1 MWLLISLCV
10 DWVDSRRTCCCPG
23 PRGACKDGYIYVSMK
38 CARDARNVRES
49 GEGKVEKHQKKDRR
63 IDARSRYRSRS
74 RALHMR
80 HGTSPHSLFFTG
92 TKKIS
97 HPNDAGIF
105 NQQYFTYIVIT
116 GILSEAAKVGNI
128 TLCLVG

>member
-1 MWLLISLCV
+1 M
-10 DWVDSRRTCCCPG
+10 
-23 PRGACKDGYIYVSMK
+23 
-38 CARDARNVRES
+38 RNT
-49 GEGKVEKHQKKDRR
+49 KKDRR

-80 HGTSPHSLFFTG
+80 HGTPPHNLVFTG

-97 HPNDAGIF
+97 HPNDVGIF

-116 GILSEAAKVGNI
+116 RILSKAAKVGHI
-128 TLCLVG
+128 TLGLVG